1 MSLRQ
6 WGEKPYYSLDYYLKQ
21 TYGKKLYKLSLNAGL
36 TCPNRDGTLGTR
48 GCIFCSEGGSGDFSS
63 SSALSITEQIEEAK
77 KKVDPKLKP
86 SKDITGFIPST
97 SNYIAYFQA
106 FTNTYGDLTYLNKI
120 YTEAINHPD
129 IAILSIATRPDCLNE
144 DILNLLAALNERK
157 PVWIELGLQ
166 SCHEKTAKFIRRGY
180 SLPVF
185 EEAVYNLRK
194 RHLTTIIHLIL
205 GLPGENASDIIESV
219 SYVASLPIQGVK
231 LQLLHILKNTDL
243 AKYNPSVFTM
253 EKYAD
258 LIIRCI
264 ENLPKDIVIH
274 RITGDGPKNL
284 LVAPLWSSNKK
295 AVLNLIHKEF
305 KNRKTWQGKKLETTN
320 KSNL

>member
-194 RHLTTIIHLIL
+194 RHLTTIVHLIL

-253 EKYAD
+253 EEYAD